1 MMSDHDNNDIRAN
14 LEEQFRKLLSKD
26 DAPEEIKEEVFNT
39 IDTLT
44 FLGDIADL
52 FTAKFGQTESELLD
66 LLQEPDDTQDD

>member
-14 LEEQFRKLLSKD
+14 LEEQFRKLLYKD